1 MEPSAC
7 ARCTSRYAAIRDL
20 TSVSRTSRWPSL
32 SGNAAMAGRMGHLHK
47 HHLFTRRY
55 TSDVTGAGCVT
66 DLGSGE
72 ELCGADA
79 KRFCTELAKQRR
91 AERRVERHDFL
102 EQRRLERMTARDA
115 EAAADASEEAG
126 VAGAQILR
134 RTARNARRDASK
146 PFRPRPPDP
155 ADLESARVCR
165 AAATGD

>member
-1 MEPSAC
+1 MRRFAV
-7 ARCTSRYAAIRDL
+7 TVAAL
-20 TSVSRTSRWPSL
+20 LVT
-32 SGNAAMAGRMGHLHK
+32 AGCGA
-47 HHLFTRRY
+47 
-55 TSDVTGAGCVT
+55 SDVTGAGCVT

-115 EAAADASEEAG
+115 EAAADAFEEAG
-126 VAGAQILR
+126 VAGAQIQR